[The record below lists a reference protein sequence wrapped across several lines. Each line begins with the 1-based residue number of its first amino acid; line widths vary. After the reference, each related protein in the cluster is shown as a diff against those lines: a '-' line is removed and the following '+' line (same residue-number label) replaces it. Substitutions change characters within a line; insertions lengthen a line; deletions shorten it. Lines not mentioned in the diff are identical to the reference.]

1 VDIRLVTTSGRQ
13 IDIEIQ
19 VLPYRAILP
28 RLVYYTS
35 KIMAEQMKSG
45 FDYAALRQTIC
56 VVITDHTLFPNE
68 ASCLNHYE
76 LRNRKSGS
84 LFTDLQEYVT
94 IELSKLPEEDDG
106 EPVWPFLRFFKCRT
120 EEEFKMLAKRH
131 PEVQGPV
138 EEYQRISWSKR
149 RRLLADY
156 WEKQRRDARAATDYA
171 REEGRAAGL
180 EAGRA
185 ESQQAL
191 AEKDREIA
199 ELRRKLEGR

>member
-1 VDIRLVTTSGRQ
+1 MG
-13 IDIEIQ
+13 
-19 VLPYRAILP
+19 
-28 RLVYYTS
+28 
-35 KIMAEQMKSG
+35 AEP
-45 FDYAALRQTIC
+45 A
-56 VVITDHTLFPNE
+56 
-68 ASCLNHYE
+68 
-76 LRNRKSGS
+76 
-84 LFTDLQEYVT
+84 
-94 IELSKLPEEDDG
+94 
-106 EPVWPFLRFFKCRT
+106 WPFLRFFKCRT
-120 EEEFKMLAKRH
+120 EEEFKVLAKRH

-171 REEGRAAGL
+171 REEGL

-199 ELRRKLEGR
+199 ELRRRLGER

>member
-1 VDIRLVTTSGRQ
+1 
-13 IDIEIQ
+13 
-19 VLPYRAILP
+19 
-28 RLVYYTS
+28 
-35 KIMAEQMKSG
+35 
-45 FDYAALRQTIC
+45 
-56 VVITDHTLFPNE
+56 
-68 ASCLNHYE
+68 
-76 LRNRKSGS
+76 
-84 LFTDLQEYVT
+84 
-94 IELSKLPEEDDG
+94 
-106 EPVWPFLRFFKCRT
+106 LRFFKCRT
-120 EEEFKMLAKRH
+120 EEEFKMLVKRH

-138 EEYQRISWSKR
+138 EKYQRISWSKR

-171 REEGRAAGL
+171 REEGRTAGLEAGRAAGL